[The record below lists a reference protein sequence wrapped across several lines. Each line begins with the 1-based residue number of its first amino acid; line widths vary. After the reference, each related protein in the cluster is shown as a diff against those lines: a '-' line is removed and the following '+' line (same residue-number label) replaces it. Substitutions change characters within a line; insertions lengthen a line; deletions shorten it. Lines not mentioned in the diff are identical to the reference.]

1 MVNTGAAI
9 TPAASVTQFDDLHF
23 DPEGQV
29 IINMV
34 TKNDVS
40 AASAVDEIVTLS
52 STTAASSADNALYR
66 HGSNVSLTIHALSKR
81 IPHSQQSKLV
91 EFCIRLQ
98 QVTVPGPT
106 NGGVLEYKGQVF
118 WSQMPQ
124 MSITLAEY
132 QLTRAPTGSNE
143 DASYSYKNFTAWRAQ
158 LSELGFCHYKEDIS
172 WNYDHPTRVFQQN
185 YKPTRKREDVRL
197 MCMWFIYAPQKVWLD
212 FQLRRKR
219 KNSYLH
225 TTEEFQSWF
234 WPSWKDYLEDC
245 QKVPSEDSEDE
256 DMLSD
261 GSHNE
266 DGNND
271 AEDFGVED
279 GQDVSDQDTQELIG
293 RALNN
298 IEEVEIE
305 QGMY

>member
-1 MVNTGAAI
+1 MANTGAAI
-9 TPAASVTQFDDLHF
+9 TPTTSLHF

-29 IINMV
+29 IINVV

-40 AASAVDEIVTLS
+40 AASAVEEIVTLS
-52 STTAASSADNALYR
+52 SVTAASSADNALYR
-66 HGSNVSLTIHALSKR
+66 HASNVSLTIHALSMR
-81 IPHSQQSKLV
+81 IPHNQQSKLV

-98 QVTVPGPT
+98 QVTVPDPT
-106 NGGVLEYKGQVF
+106 NGGYKGQVF

-143 DASYSYKNFTAWRAQ
+143 GASYNYENCTAWRAQ

-172 WNYDHPTRVFQQN
+172 WNYDHVTRVFQHN

-212 FQLRRKR
+212 FQLHRKR
-219 KNSYLH
+219 ENRYLH
-225 TTEEFQSWF
+225 KTEEFQSWL
-234 WPSWKDYLEDC
+234 WPSWKDFLEDC
-245 QKVPSEDSEDE
+245 QKLPSEDSEDE

-261 GSHNE
+261 GSNNE
-266 DGNND
+266 DDNND

-279 GQDVSDQDTQELIG
+279 GQDVPDKDTQELIG

-298 IEEVEIE
+298 IEKAEIE